1 MSNPQTSLHHHHH
14 HLPPLISRNREYHK
28 GNWTIQETLILIT
41 AKKLST
47 EHLRTTA
54 NLRWN
59 WVENYCWA
67 HGCRHSQNQ
76 CNDKWDNLLRDY
88 KKLSTHQQSY
98 WQMDKHQRKLHNLP
112 SNMSQEVFQAL
123 NEVVQRR
130 HRNASPQQLTFR
142 PYPPAPVGGSGT
154 HVSGEKSD
162 SNSKRR
168 RVKNISSSIVRS
180 ASKLAQTLKRCDEMK
195 EKRHQLFMEIE
206 QHRLQIEETRNEVER
221 QEIANFV
228 EAINNLSD
236 SIHSIISDYN

>member
-1 MSNPQTSLHHHHH
+1 MSMSNPQTSLHHH

-67 HGCRHSQNQ
+67 HGCRRSQNQ

-130 HRNASPQQLTFR
+130 QRNASPQQLTFL
-142 PYPPAPVGGSGT
+142 AISSGT
-154 HVSGEKSD
+154 GGWFWDPCFSLSEKSD
-162 SNSKRR
+162 S
-168 RVKNISSSIVRS
+168 RVKNISSSIILS

-228 EAINNLSD
+228 KAINNLSD